1 MKKPLLSICLITYN
15 HEKFIRQA
23 IDSVLMQ
30 KVDFDWEL
38 IIADDYSK
46 DNTREI
52 ILEYK
57 AKYPELIKL
66 ILQEKNVGPAKNW
79 LDLISAPKA
88 KYVAYFEGDDFWTDP
103 FKLQKQVDILE
114 TSPHLSGCFHN
125 SEERFWNNYTKA
137 SSLYLSLPNGREITI
152 GELTQFNMVPTASL
166 VFRNPIPSELFTEKF
181 LNLPVGD
188 WPLHL
193 LNTRN
198 GNYYYLPQVMSVR
211 NLNPQSVWSL
221 QNHEKNVIQ
230 VVHVY
235 NELINSG
242 WFNEEVVS
250 MLKTGREK
258 LANSIKPKKIS
269 KFSKIKNK
277 LKNKLISIL
286 NRI

>member
-30 KVDFDWEL
+30 KVNFDWEL

-46 DNTREI
+46 DTTREI

-88 KYVAYFEGDDFWTDP
+88 KYVAYFEGDDFWSDP
-103 FKLQKQVDILE
+103 LKLQKQVDILE
-114 TSPHLSGCFHN
+114 KSPHLMGCFHN
-125 SEERFWNNYTKA
+125 SEERFWNNYSKA

-198 GNYYYLPQVMSVR
+198 GNYYYIPQVMSVR

-250 MLKTGREK
+250 LLKIGCEK

-269 KFSKIKNK
+269 KFSKLKNK
-277 LKNKLISIL
+277 LKNKIISIL
-286 NRI
+286 KEE